1 MTLPNTPMLI
11 PKKSQEAII
20 NYHRSCYT
28 MLASH
33 WNIRE
38 QMREIDLQ
46 YQREKDLT
54 KNKQDAKVANRYG
67 DTDRLQNLTIPVVY
81 PQVES
86 AVTYQSS
93 VYLTGVPLFG
103 VHSDPANEDAAL
115 QMETI
120 IDNNAT
126 RGGWIRELILSFRDG
141 FKYNL
146 AFIEVSWARETTA
159 TLETDINFAG
169 GKKAKPKNTIWEGN
183 KLTRWDPY
191 NVFFDTRVAPT
202 ELYKEGEFVGRTELM
217 STIKLKDFINKL
229 PDKMVENI
237 RAAFESGFGSQ
248 SAPGGVEAYYTPQV
262 NPSALINTDP
272 KASFNWMAWASPMG
286 GNERQI
292 QYKNMYEVTTMYAR
306 ILPSAFG
313 LKVPEQNTPQ
323 IWKFVIV
330 NHQVLIYAERQTNA
344 HNYLPVM
351 VMQPNEDGLRFQ
363 TKSLATNVQPIQE
376 ISSALMNSVIAA
388 RRRAISDRGLYDP
401 SRVNKSDI
409 NSANPSAK
417 IPVRPSAYGK
427 PLSES
432 YYPIPFNDDQS
443 TLIMQQLGML
453 GNYANTISG
462 SNPVRQG
469 QFVKGNKT
477 QHEFESVM
485 ANANGR
491 DQLCSMLL
499 EAQFFT
505 PMKEILLTD
514 VLQYQG
520 AGTLY
525 NREKEQKVTIDPI
538 AMRNAVLSFKVSD
551 GLTPTD
557 KLMNSD
563 VMMVAMQQIGT
574 SPQLAAGYN
583 IAPMFSYL
591 MKTQGA
597 KLAAFEKSPQQMA
610 YEQAVAAWSQ
620 TVQQMAAT
628 NKDIKPE
635 QFPPQP
641 TPQQFGYDPTGNN
654 VASQQQTSQP
664 QPQAA
669 IPQLNTSAGAQQ
681 Q

>member
-1 MTLPNTPMLI
+1 MTLPNTPILI
-11 PKKSQEAII
+11 PKKSQEGII
-20 NYHRSCYT
+20 AFHKACYT
-28 MLASH
+28 MLTAQ
-33 WNIRE
+33 WNVRE

-46 YQREKDLT
+46 YMREKDFT
-54 KNKQDAKVANRYG
+54 QNKQDAKIANRYG
-67 DTDRLQNLTIPVVY
+67 DVDRLQNLTIPVVY

-103 VHSDPANEDAAL
+103 IHADPSNEDAAL
-115 QMETI
+115 QMETV

-126 RGGWIRELILSFRDG
+126 RGGWTRELILAFRDA

-146 AFIEVSWARETTA
+146 SFTEVCWGRETTA
-159 TLETDINFAG
+159 QLETDITFNR
-169 GKKAKPKNTIWEGN
+169 GKTAKPKNVVWEGN

-191 NVFFDTRVAPT
+191 NTFFDTRVTPT
-202 ELYKEGEFVGRTELM
+202 ELYKRGEFVGRTELM
-217 STIKLKDFINKL
+217 SRIELKDFINRL
-229 PDKMVENI
+229 PDKMVENV
-237 RAAFESGFGSQ
+237 RLAFESGFGGI
-248 SAPGGVEAYYTPQV
+248 SAPGGIEAYFTPRV
-262 NPSALINTDP
+262 NPSALINIDP
-272 KASFNWMAWASPMG
+272 KSSINWLAWAS
-286 GNERQI
+286 GNNSADRPI

-306 ILPSAFG
+306 ILPSDFA
-313 LKVPEQNTPQ
+313 LSTPEKNTPQ
-323 IWKFVIV
+323 VWKFIIV

-344 HNYLPVM
+344 HNYLPVL

-376 ISSALMNSVIAA
+376 ISTAMMNSVIAA

-427 PLSES
+427 PLNEA
-432 YYPIPFNDDQS
+432 YFPIPFNDDQS
-443 TLIMQQLGML
+443 NLILQQLGL
-453 GNYANTISG
+453 LNNYANTISG
-462 SNPVRQG
+462 QNPVRQG

-499 EAQFFT
+499 ESQFFT

-520 AGTLY
+520 ATSLY
-525 NREKEQKVTIDPI
+525 NREREAKVTIDPV
-538 AMRNAVLSFKVSD
+538 AMRNAVMSFKVSD

-563 VMMVAMQQIGT
+563 VMMVAMQQIG
-574 SPQLAAGYN
+574 SSQQLAAGYN
-583 IAPMFSYL
+583 LAPMFSYL

-597 KLAAFEKSPQQMA
+597 KLAAFEKSPEQMA
-610 YEQAVAAWSQ
+610 YEQGVAMWSQ
-620 TVQQMAAT
+620 TVQQIMAA
-628 NKDIKPE
+628 NKDIDPSKL
-635 QFPPQP
+635 PPQP
-641 TPQQFGYDPTGNN
+641 TPQMYNYNPQGNN
-654 VASQQQTSQP
+654 VAKTQTAP
-664 QPQAA
+664 QPAPGAA
-669 IPQLNTSAGAQQ
+669 VPQIATPQQ
-681 Q
+681 GQ